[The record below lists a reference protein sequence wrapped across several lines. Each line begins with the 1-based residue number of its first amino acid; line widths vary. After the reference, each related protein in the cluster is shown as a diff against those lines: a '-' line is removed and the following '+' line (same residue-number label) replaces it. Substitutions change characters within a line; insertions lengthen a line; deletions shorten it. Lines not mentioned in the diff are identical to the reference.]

1 MYDCPLRS
9 PREKRMTG
17 SASPMTLQ
25 FDVALG
31 IQGGVK
37 KWSLSAVYASV
48 SGRSLR
54 LPLASV
60 GSNKKPWAMIRLE
73 SKKLEVAS

>member
-1 MYDCPLRS
+1 
-9 PREKRMTG
+9 MTG

-48 SGRSLR
+48 SGRCLR
-54 LPLASV
+54 LPVASV
-60 GSNKKPWAMIRLE
+60 GSNKKP
-73 SKKLEVAS
+73 